1 MGCLVSILMW
11 VVSVPVGFLFQ
22 VTKNIPLVGK
32 GVERVYMLARFILIF
47 QTFPW
52 AENAA
57 GRTWEVVMDRQRSA
71 MMSQMSF
78 PYFVGVFG
86 LPQDDWSRYHS
97 ACEVLEYWNS
107 NRQDVEASA

>member
-11 VVSVPVGFLFQ
+11 VVNIPTRFLFQ
-22 VTKNIPLVGK
+22 VTKNVPFVGK
-32 GVERVYMLARFILIF
+32 GVERVYMLVRFISIF

-57 GRTWEVVMDRQRSA
+57 GRTWEVIMDRLRSA
-71 MMSQMSF
+71 TMSQMSF

-86 LPQDDWSRYHS
+86 LPQDDWTSYRN
-97 ACEVLEYWNS
+97 ACEVSRYWGYID
-107 NRQDVEASA
+107 R